1 MEGIKKRDL
10 LILCELRKNCRSSL
24 TDIGRATKTPVS
36 TVYDKLVSFR
46 GKIIRKYSALM
57 DFAELG
63 FAVKAN
69 VIFGVDRSTKEE
81 FSAYLEKHHSVNSL
95 YRINNGYD
103 FMAEIICRDISGFEN
118 FMDLL
123 SSKFRIR
130 DKKAFFII
138 GDIKREEFLAD
149 KDMIDALK

>member
-1 MEGIKKRDL
+1 MVIKKKDI

-24 TDIGRATKTPVS
+24 SDIGRATKTPVS
-36 TVYDKLVSFR
+36 TVYDKLRSFR
-46 GKIIRKYSALM
+46 SGIIRKYSALM
-57 DFAELG
+57 NFAELG

-69 VIFGVDRSTKEE
+69 VIFGVDRSQKDE
-81 FSAYLEKHHSVNSL
+81 FRAYMEKHHSVNSL

-103 FMAEIICRDISGFEN
+103 FLAEVICRDISGFEN

-123 SSKFRIR
+123 GSKFKIR

-138 GDIKREEFLAD
+138 GELKREEFLSEAG
-149 KDMIDALK
+149 MIDMLQ